1 MSVLITLIPSL
12 TSSIHPF
19 MYRSGDTPTTFPF
32 TKSPDDFSR
41 VRPETNAS
49 KLYDNSMTI
58 TTIFDFIIIMAGSAI
73 VGKMKRV
80 LCSNL
85 LPERAKCA
93 YMYVTS
99 GTKHRPQITGHK
111 CRINYRSPGLSLR
124 AGGRGFS
131 PATKRVAPGYFY
143 WKIEEK

>member
-1 MSVLITLIPSL
+1 
-12 TSSIHPF
+12 

-49 KLYDNSMTI
+49 KLYGNFMTI

-93 YMYVTS
+93 YMYITT

-111 CRINYRSPGLSLR
+111 SRIIYRSLCYGKQTTLKVSSIAIIKIQDRVLASGETAYLS
-124 AGGRGFS
+124 
-131 PATKRVAPGYFY
+131 Y
-143 WKIEEK
+143 

>member
-1 MSVLITLIPSL
+1 
-12 TSSIHPF
+12 

-41 VRPETNAS
+41 VRPETNGS
-49 KLYDNSMTI
+49 KLYDNFMTI

-85 LPERAKCA
+85 LPEEGKMRLHVHYNWYKTQATDHRSQVQDKLQ
-93 YMYVTS
+93 VT
-99 GTKHRPQITGHK
+99 
-111 CRINYRSPGLSLR
+111 
-124 AGGRGFS
+124 
-131 PATKRVAPGYFY
+131 VV
-143 WKIEEK
+143 W